1 MKYILFFCLS
11 CSLLLTSCSKKDT
24 EVEGKT
30 KEEVT
35 EEVKL
40 LLEKG
45 QYNNAESLTRD
56 TRGETENTSEIEYY
70 NRLYDFIGLKELYDQ
85 KRYPTLI
92 ENYIDSPIKDNLL
105 QKDIIEMLKYS
116 FEVLIDKERH
126 VLATKLYNSL
136 DIESKSDLG
145 ELNDKLQE
153 IALSVKELEK
163 NKQEQVRETSS
174 KSKIEQYLQYMKEG
188 NYSKISLDS
197 ASNLSNFG
205 KNFYHLS
212 IAYDYFYNDSS
223 INYIQGQDS
232 LPEISLNAITE
243 PLPEVQPYIDQL
255 RVEINNKK
263 QPSKNFGVK
272 IGMTKDEVLN
282 SSWGKPDSINT
293 TTSVYGNSEQ
303 WVYGNGNYLYFE
315 NEVLVTIQN

>member
-1 MKYILFFCLS
+1 MKYILFLCLS
-11 CSLLLTSCSKKDT
+11 CSLLLTSCSDKGTQEK
-24 EVEGKT
+24 EKT

-45 QYNNAESLTRD
+45 QYNNAGSLTRD
-56 TRGETENTSEIEYY
+56 SRGETENTSEIEYY
-70 NRLYDFIGLKELYDQ
+70 NRLSDYIRLRELYDQ

-92 ENYIDSPIKDNLL
+92 ENYIDSPIKDKLL

-116 FEVLIDKERH
+116 FEVLINKERH
-126 VLATKLYNSL
+126 VLATELYNSL
-136 DIESKSDLG
+136 DKESKSGLG
-145 ELNDKLQE
+145 DLNDKLQE

-163 NKQEQVRETSS
+163 NKQKQVREASS
-174 KSKIEQYLQYMKEG
+174 KSKIDQYLQYMKEG

-197 ASNLSNFG
+197 ASNLTNFG

-293 TTSVYGNSEQ
+293 TTSAYGSSEQ